1 MVRQKII
8 ATVLSFCICASAVSP
23 VFAAEN
29 TESGNEVQ
37 TESVSEPVA
46 DENIDTT
53 DSTEEEA
60 SVLGIT
66 GGSETAKEEEPIAE
80 QTNKEPEKQGDEESE
95 IPQEET
101 TDVVDISDVE
111 RDVEEEIVEE
121 ESVISEAGKE
131 SKNAIAV
138 KIDED
143 SGIRYVTKTDEMM
156 VGKTRTLP
164 IMEENDTIGTYTI
177 TWESSDKSVI
187 SISADGTMKAL
198 KPGRSTVTG
207 TAHVNGKDYRYEDS
221 RVTVFGIATDFEL
234 QNIKLAIGEQNN
246 IEIKTVP
253 SLAII
258 NDIRIDTWGNCANV
272 TSNLD
277 RLVGYQYAEII
288 CAGKKDGIEKV
299 DVTIISGEKEI
310 TKSFYIESGNA
321 RPDSLISIEEKTA
334 TIYKGTTKNLRVER
348 LSGTIHISLDDI
360 VWKSSNPKVATVS
373 SAGKVTAIGN
383 GTAEITAAY
392 KDYPAISSSC
402 RVTVKTRVDRITLSK
417 TSANLLKGKSL
428 SLTANVLPSFASN
441 KSVTWTSSNTKVAK
455 VNTKGQVTAV
465 GKGSAVITCKAMD
478 GSGKTATCKI
488 SVTIPVSKIT
498 LSKTKAT
505 LKKGK
510 SFTLKKTIYP
520 SNADNKAVVW
530 KSSNTKVATV
540 TQAGKVT
547 AKAKGKAVISC
558 TAKDGSGA
566 KVVCVVTCN

>member
-1 MVRQKII
+1 MVKQKII
-8 ATVLSFCICASAVSP
+8 AAVLSFCICASAISP

-29 TESGNEVQ
+29 TEGGNEIH
-37 TESVSEPVA
+37 TESVSEPAVS
-46 DENIDTT
+46 ENTDTVDGAEEGSAAIGYT
-53 DSTEEEA
+53 DNTEA
-60 SVLGIT
+60 
-66 GGSETAKEEEPIAE
+66 AKEEEPV
-80 QTNKEPEKQGDEESE
+80 TEPEKQENEEVETPQKETADVDETAAAG
-95 IPQEET
+95 PAN
-101 TDVVDISDVE
+101 
-111 RDVEEEIVEE
+111 EEEIIEE
-121 ESVISEAGKE
+121 ESAVTEAGKE

-138 KIDED
+138 TTDED
-143 SGIRYVTKTDEMM
+143 SGIQYVTKTDEMI

-164 IMEENDTIGTYTI
+164 IMKKNDKIGTYTI
-177 TWESSDKSVI
+177 TWESSDKNVI

-198 KPGRSTVTG
+198 KPGHSTVTG

-221 RVTVFGIATDFEL
+221 QFTVFGIATDFEL
-234 QNIKLAIGEQNN
+234 QNIKLDIREQNSVK
-246 IEIKTVP
+246 IKTIP
-253 SLAII
+253 SPAII
-258 NDIRIDTWGNCANV
+258 DDIRIDTWGNCASV
-272 TSNLD
+272 TPYLD
-277 RLVGYQYAEII
+277 RLVGSQRAGII
-288 CAGKKDGIEKV
+288 CVGKEDGIEKV

-334 TIYKGTTKNLRVER
+334 TIYKGTTKNLRMR
-348 LSGTIHISLDDI
+348 CLSGTIPISFNDI

-373 SAGKVTAIGN
+373 STGNVTAIGN
-383 GTAEITAAY
+383 GTAKITAVY
-392 KDYPAISSSC
+392 KDYPAIASSC
-402 RVTVKTRVDRITLSK
+402 KFTVDTMADRIVLNR
-417 TSANLLKGKSL
+417 TSAKLLKGKSI
-428 SLTANVLPSFASN
+428 SLTANVLPSSTSN
-441 KSVTWTSSNTKVAK
+441 KSVTWKSSNTKVAK
-455 VNTKGQVTAV
+455 VNTKGQVTAT

-520 SNADNKAVVW
+520 SNAGNKAVVW

>member
-1 MVRQKII
+1 
-8 ATVLSFCICASAVSP
+8 
-23 VFAAEN
+23 VFAAE
-29 TESGNEVQ
+29 EADSGNTVQ
-37 TESVSEPVA
+37 TESVSEPLSDDDA
-46 DENIDTT
+46 GAAGMEK
-53 DSTEEEA
+53 DSAVIGNTNDAEKAE
-60 SVLGIT
+60 
-66 GGSETAKEEEPIAE
+66 EEEPIKK
-80 QTNKEPEKQGDEESE
+80 QTETESEKQGDEESE
-95 IPQEET
+95 VLQEEA
-101 TDVVDISDVE
+101 VDAVNTPDAKHSD
-111 RDVEEEIVEE
+111 EEEIVEE
-121 ESVISEAGKE
+121 ESVIIEEGKE

-138 KIDED
+138 TTDED
-143 SGIRYVTKTDEMM
+143 SGIQYVTKTDEMI
-156 VGKTRTLP
+156 VGKTRALP
-164 IMEENDTIGTYTI
+164 IMKKNDKIGTYTI
-177 TWESSDKSVI
+177 TWESSDKNVI

-198 KPGRSTVTG
+198 KPGHSTVTG

-221 RVTVFGIATDFEL
+221 QFTVFGIATDFEL
-234 QNIKLAIGEQNN
+234 QNIKLDIREQNSV
-246 IEIKTVP
+246 EIKTVP
-253 SLAII
+253 SPAII
-258 NDIRIDTWGNCANV
+258 NDIRIDTWGNCASV
-272 TSNLD
+272 TPYLD
-277 RLVGYQYAEII
+277 RLVGSQRAGII
-288 CAGKKDGIEKV
+288 CVGKEDGIEKV

-334 TIYKGTTKNLRVER
+334 TIYKGTTKNLRMR
-348 LSGTIHISLDDI
+348 CLSGTIPISFNDI

-373 SAGKVTAIGN
+373 STGNVTAIGN
-383 GTAEITAAY
+383 GTAKITAAY
-392 KDYPAISSSC
+392 RDYPAISSSC
-402 RVTVKTRVDRITLSK
+402 KVTVGTKADRIALNR
-417 TSANLLKGKSL
+417 TSAKLLKGKSVL
-428 SLTANVLPSFASN
+428 LTANVLPSSASN
-441 KSVTWTSSNTKVAK
+441 KSVTWKSSNTKVAK
-455 VNTKGQVTAV
+455 VNTKGQVTAT

>member
-1 MVRQKII
+1 MVRQKIV
-8 ATVLSFCICASAVSP
+8 AAVLCFCVCASAVSP
-23 VFAAEN
+23 VFAAE
-29 TESGNEVQ
+29 EADSGNTVQ
-37 TESVSEPVA
+37 TESVSEPLSNDGAGAA
-46 DENIDTT
+46 DLEKDSAVIGNTNDT
-53 DSTEEEA
+53 EKAE
-60 SVLGIT
+60 
-66 GGSETAKEEEPIAE
+66 EEEPIRK
-80 QTNKEPEKQGDEESE
+80 QTEIEPEKQGDEESE
-95 IPQEET
+95 VSQKET
-101 TDVVDISDVE
+101 VDVVDTPDTEYST
-111 RDVEEEIVEE
+111 EEETVEE
-121 ESVISEAGKE
+121 ESVTVEEGKE

-138 KIDED
+138 TIDED

-177 TWESSDKSVI
+177 TWESSDKDVI
-187 SISADGTMKAL
+187 SISADGKMKAL
-198 KPGRSTVTG
+198 NPGYSIVTG
-207 TAHVNGKDYRYEDS
+207 TAHVNGKDYRYEES
-221 RVTVFGIATDFEL
+221 RVTVFGIVTDFEL
-234 QNIKLAIGEQNN
+234 QNIKLAIGEQNSV
-246 IEIKTVP
+246 EIKTVP
-253 SLAII
+253 SPAII
-258 NDIRIDTWGNCANV
+258 NDIRIDTWGNCASV
-272 TSNLD
+272 APYLD
-277 RLVGYQYAEII
+277 RLVGSQRTGII
-288 CAGKKDGIEKV
+288 CTGKKDGIEKV
-299 DVTIISGEKEI
+299 DVTVISGEKEI

-321 RPDSLISIEEKTA
+321 RPDSLILIDEKAA
-334 TIYKGTTKNLRVER
+334 TIYKGTTKNLRIGR
-348 LSGTIHISLDDI
+348 ASGTIHISFNDI
-360 VWKSSNPKVATVS
+360 VWKSSNPRVATVS
-373 SAGKVTAIGN
+373 STGKVTAIGN

-402 RVTVKTRVDRITLSK
+402 KVTVETKADRIVLNR
-417 TSANLLKGKSL
+417 TSVKLLKGKSVL
-428 SLTANVLPSFASN
+428 LTANVLPSSASN
-441 KSVTWTSSNTKVAK
+441 KSVIWTSSNTKVAK
-455 VNTKGQVTAV
+455 VNTKGQVAAT

>member
-1 MVRQKII
+1 MVRQKIV
-8 ATVLSFCICASAVSP
+8 AAVLCFCVCASTVSP
-23 VFAAEN
+23 VFAAE
-29 TESGNEVQ
+29 EADSGNTVQ
-37 TESVSEPVA
+37 TESVSEPLSNDDDAGAA
-46 DENIDTT
+46 DMGK
-53 DSTEEEA
+53 DSAVIGNTNDAEKAE
-60 SVLGIT
+60 
-66 GGSETAKEEEPIAE
+66 EEEPIKK
-80 QTNKEPEKQGDEESE
+80 QTETEPEKQGDEESE
-95 IPQEET
+95 ISQEET
-101 TDVVDISDVE
+101 VDAVDTPDAEHSAE
-111 RDVEEEIVEE
+111 EETVEER
-121 ESVISEAGKE
+121 KE

-138 KIDED
+138 TTDED
-143 SGIRYVTKTDEMM
+143 SGIQYVTKTDEMI

-164 IMEENDTIGTYTI
+164 IMKKNDKIGTYTI
-177 TWESSDKSVI
+177 TWESSDKNVI
-187 SISADGTMKAL
+187 SISADGMMKAL
-198 KPGRSTVTG
+198 KPGHSTVTG

-221 RVTVFGIATDFEL
+221 QFTVFDIATDFEL
-234 QNIKLAIGEQNN
+234 QNIKLDIREQNSVK
-246 IEIKTVP
+246 IKTIP
-253 SLAII
+253 SPAII
-258 NDIRIDTWGNCANV
+258 DDIRIDTWGNCASV
-272 TSNLD
+272 TPYLD
-277 RLVGYQYAEII
+277 RLVGSQRAGII
-288 CAGKKDGIEKV
+288 CVGEEDGIEKV

-334 TIYKGTTKNLRVER
+334 TIYKGTTKNLRMR
-348 LSGTIHISLDDI
+348 CLSGTIPISFNDI

-373 SAGKVTAIGN
+373 STGNVTAIEN
-383 GTAEITAAY
+383 GTAKITAAY
-392 KDYPAISSSC
+392 KDYPAIASSC
-402 RVTVKTRVDRITLSK
+402 KVTVETRADRIALNR
-417 TSANLLKGKSL
+417 TSAKLLKGKSI
-428 SLTANVLPSFASN
+428 SLTANVLPSSTSN

-455 VNTKGQVTAV
+455 VNTKGQVTAIE
-465 GKGSAVITCKAMD
+465 KGSAVITCKTMD

-520 SNADNKAVVW
+520 SNADNKAVIW